1 MKKSEW
7 FPGVY
12 EQFMETALDTYEFQK
27 CQRSDGSIYGTG
39 GTCRKGTPIGD
50 IMKEGDEESLRK
62 KFKAGKVVGGGAY
75 GDVSLTS
82 DGNVI
87 KKGQLGQ
94 DEIKIQQEM
103 AKAGIAPDVKSHVWT
118 AKAPNN
124 GGARMGIVEMSLAKG
139 KPYEELEGTLTDK
152 QKAKAAEAYL
162 KCQKTMHMKGIAHG
176 DFHEQNFFF
185 DTKTGKGTAIDF
197 GLSERGNRAALA
209 EAVTNNRLW
218 GRGDWI
224 QRTSSSKVAKWDANL
239 DRVVGDMEK
248 RGHLTP
254 SGRLSNKMTEK
265 QYQEYL
271 ERIYGGF

>member
-1 MKKSEW
+1 MMK
-7 FPGVY
+7 
-12 EQFMETALDTYEFQK
+12 
-27 CQRSDGSIYGTG
+27 
-39 GTCRKGTPIGD
+39 
-50 IMKEGDEESLRK
+50 GDEDALRK
-62 KFKAGKVVGGGAY
+62 KFDEGKSVGGGAY
-75 GDVSLTS
+75 GDVSLTK
-82 DGNVI
+82 DGTII

-94 DEIKIQQEM
+94 DEIKVQQEM

-118 AKAPNN
+118 AKEPKGNE
-124 GGARMGIVEMSLAKG
+124 ARMGIVEMSLAKG
-139 KPYEELEGTLTDK
+139 KPYEEIQSTLTDK

-185 DTKTGKGTAIDF
+185 DPKTGKGTAIDF

-224 QRTSSSKVAKWDANL
+224 QRTSSPKVAKWDANL
-239 DRVVGDMEK
+239 DKVVGDMEK

-254 SGRLSNKMTEK
+254 SGRLNKMSEREYK
-265 QYQEYL
+265 EYL